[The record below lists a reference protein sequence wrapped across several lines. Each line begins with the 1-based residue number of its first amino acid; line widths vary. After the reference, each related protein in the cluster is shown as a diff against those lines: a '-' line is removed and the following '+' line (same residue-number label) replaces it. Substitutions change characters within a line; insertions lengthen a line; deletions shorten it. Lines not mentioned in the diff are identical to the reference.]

1 MSSIN
6 EKLINDLNS
15 FIEEQQIFN
24 YITRDTEL
32 QKEACIKL
40 SAFSERLAAL
50 KSTVLLEGDENAANL
65 ILGFECVTQF
75 LRSQITMWILLKA
88 EQPDEAWSH
97 LINAQRAAGDAV
109 RAHPGFTHL
118 KHHVERLHAI
128 EELVF
133 PPQVFTSMGII
144 VRRRTCS
151 ICGEEYG
158 ECTHLVGKPY
168 QGEICHTFITEI
180 ERIDH
185 LAIVD
190 NPANKNCRLV
200 EFDVPEGTKNR
211 MTWKVEPSSQ
221 KNGAQQSDAGIKA
234 KAILYGPGEIFE

>member
-6 EKLINDLNS
+6 KNTIKELNRH
-15 FIEEQQIFN
+15 IEDYEEFN

-32 QKEACIKL
+32 QKETCIKL

-50 KSTVLLEGDENAANL
+50 KSTALLEEDENAANL
-65 ILGFECVTQF
+65 ILGFECVTQ
-75 LRSQITMWILLKA
+75 LLQSQITMWILLKA
-88 EQPDEAWSH
+88 EQPDEAWRY
-97 LINAQRAAGDAV
+97 LIDAQRAAGDAV
-109 RAHPGFTHL
+109 RAHTGFTHL
-118 KHHVERLHAI
+118 KHYVERLHTI
-128 EELVF
+128 EKLVF

-144 VRRRTCS
+144 VRRRICS
-151 ICGEEYG
+151 ICGEEYD

-168 QGEICHTFITEI
+168 QGEICHTFIAEI

-200 EFDVPEGTKNR
+200 DFSVPGGKRNR
-211 MTWKVEPSSQ
+211 MTWKIEPSSQ
-221 KNGAQQSDAGIKA
+221 KDSAQHPVVGVTA
-234 KAILYGPGEIFE
+234 KAILYTPGEVFE